1 MVMYREEDRE
11 ETMTIGQVTWAQL
24 YALAHRARLAG
35 ATRQQLEIRLSPEES
50 TALADV
56 LEAALRMMTAVM
68 SKSELDL
75 DEPSADEL
83 AYLAMQGGAFDW
95 LADEP
100 DLYSDDDLK
109 ERFEWAAA

>member
-1 MVMYREEDRE
+1 
-11 ETMTIGQVTWAQL
+11 MTIGQTTWKQL
-24 YALAHRARLAG
+24 YTLARRARLAG
-35 ATRQQLEIRLSPEES
+35 ATRQQMEVRLSPEES

-68 SKSELDL
+68 SKPELDL
-75 DEPSADEL
+75 SEPTADEL
-83 AYLAMQGGAFDW
+83 AYLAMQGRAFDW

-109 ERFEWAAA
+109 ERFEWATA